1 MSERYYTYDVEVTV
15 KTDAQG
21 RATVV
26 KARGALRKP
35 NLYRHGHTSI
45 MGSAIEG
52 TGVLRIS
59 PVDGLTFTAATHV
72 PDDLE
77 RKLAAH
83 NLKKDIHNNE
93 HPETFS

>member
-1 MSERYYTYDVEVTV
+1 MNERHYTYQVEVIV

-26 KARGALRKP
+26 KASGALHKP
-35 NLYRHGHTSI
+35 NLYRRGHTSI
-45 MGSAIEG
+45 MGGAVEG

-59 PVDGLTFTAATHV
+59 PVDGLTFTATTHV
-72 PDDLE
+72 PNDLE